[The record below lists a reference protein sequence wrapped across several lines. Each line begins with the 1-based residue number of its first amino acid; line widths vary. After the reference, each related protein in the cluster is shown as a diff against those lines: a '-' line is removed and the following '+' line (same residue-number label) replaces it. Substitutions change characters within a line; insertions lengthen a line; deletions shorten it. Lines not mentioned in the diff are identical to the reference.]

1 VPIQTPSPVL
11 DTVVI
16 TRQHADDL
24 ATAAFLRVLS
34 RADRPVNEVVNGPVG
49 RLAA

>member
-1 VPIQTPSPVL
+1 VPVQTPAPVL
-11 DTVVI
+11 DTVVL

-34 RADRPVNEVVNGPVG
+34 RADRPVNEVVNGSFG